1 MSKIWSAMLCISIV
15 IAVFFGN
22 PDSVISSIMDSGKS
36 AVENVITLIGM
47 MCFWSGIFN
56 IFEKTSVIKKL
67 SKIFSKTVGFLFNKN
82 NLSDASKEYMC
93 MNITTNII
101 GVGNAATV
109 NGIKAIKSLHEDNNK
124 NDIPSNNMTTFV
136 LLNTA
141 SLQLIPSSMIALRAM
156 YGSSSPS
163 SIVIPIWIVT
173 GISLIAGIISIK
185 ILNKRIQLFM
195 KCKLILI
202 SLKIL
207 FYK

>member
-1 MSKIWSAMLCISIV
+1 MSYILIKWVKFMSKIWGAMLCISII

-67 SKIFSKTVGFLFNKN
+67 SKVFSKTVGFLFSKD

-124 NDIPSNNMTTFV
+124 KDIPSNNMTTFV

-156 YGSSSPS
+156 YGSSNPT
-163 SIVIPIWIVT
+163 SIVIPVWIVT
-173 GISLIAGIISIK
+173 GLSLIAGIISIK
-185 ILNKRIQLFM
+185 ILNKRM
-195 KCKLILI
+195 
-202 SLKIL
+202 
-207 FYK
+207 

>member
-1 MSKIWSAMLCISIV
+1 MSYILIKWVKFMSKIWGAMLCISII

-56 IFEKTSVIKKL
+56 VFEKTSVIKKL
-67 SKIFSKTVGFLFNKN
+67 SKIFSKTVGFLFSKN

-124 NDIPSNNMTTFV
+124 KDIPSNNMTTFV

-156 YGSSSPS
+156 YGSSNPT
-163 SIVIPIWIVT
+163 SIVIPVWIVT
-173 GISLIAGIISIK
+173 GLSLIAGIISIK
-185 ILNKRIQLFM
+185 ILNKRM
-195 KCKLILI
+195 
-202 SLKIL
+202 
-207 FYK
+207 

>member
-1 MSKIWSAMLCISIV
+1 MSKVWSAMLVISIV
-15 IAVFFGN
+15 TAIFLGN
-22 PDSVISSIMDSGKS
+22 PDTVINSIMDSGKS

-56 IFEKTSVIKKL
+56 IFEKTSAIKKL
-67 SKIFSKTVGFLFNKN
+67 SKLFSKSIGFLFNKK
-82 NLSDASKEYMC
+82 NLSDSSKEYMC

-109 NGIKAIKSLHEDNNK
+109 NGIKAIKSLHDDNNQS
-124 NDIPSNNMTTFV
+124 DIPSDNMTTFV

-156 YGSSSPS
+156 HGSHNPT

-173 GISLIAGIISIK
+173 GVSLIAGILAIK
-185 ILNKRIQLFM
+185 IINKKM
-195 KCKLILI
+195 
-202 SLKIL
+202 
-207 FYK
+207 

>member
-1 MSKIWSAMLCISIV
+1 MSYILIKWVKFMSKIWGAMLCISII

-67 SKIFSKTVGFLFNKN
+67 SKVFSKTVGFLFSKD
-82 NLSDASKEYMC
+82 NLSNASKEYMC

-124 NDIPSNNMTTFV
+124 KDIQSNNMTTFV

-156 YGSSSPS
+156 YGSSNPT
-163 SIVIPIWIVT
+163 SIVIPVWIVT
-173 GISLIAGIISIK
+173 GLSLIAGIISIK
-185 ILNKRIQLFM
+185 ILNKRM
-195 KCKLILI
+195 
-202 SLKIL
+202 
-207 FYK
+207 

>member
-56 IFEKTSVIKKL
+56 VFEKTSVIKKL
-67 SKIFSKTVGFLFNKN
+67 SKIFSKTVGFLFSKN

-124 NDIPSNNMTTFV
+124 KDIPSNNMTTFV

-156 YGSSSPS
+156 YGSSNPT
-163 SIVIPIWIVT
+163 SIVIPVWIVT
-173 GISLIAGIISIK
+173 GLSLIAGIISIK
-185 ILNKRIQLFM
+185 ILNKRM
-195 KCKLILI
+195 
-202 SLKIL
+202 
-207 FYK
+207 

>member
-1 MSKIWSAMLCISIV
+1 MSKIWSIMLIVSII
-15 IAVFFGN
+15 IAIFLGN
-22 PDSVISSIMDSGKS
+22 PDTVINSIMDSGKN

-56 IFEKTSVIKKL
+56 IFEKTSAIKKL
-67 SKIFSKTVGFLFNKN
+67 SKIFSKTIGFLFNKK

-124 NDIPSNNMTTFV
+124 SEVPSDNMTTFV

-141 SLQLIPSSMIALRAM
+141 SLQIIPSSMIALRAM
-156 YGSSSPS
+156 YGSENPT
-163 SIVIPIWIVT
+163 SIVIPIWIIT
-173 GISLIAGIISIK
+173 GISLIAGITAIK
-185 ILNKRIQLFM
+185 ILNKKM
-195 KCKLILI
+195 
-202 SLKIL
+202 
-207 FYK
+207 